1 MVDEPTTDSQASSH
15 LNAAPEGETALSC
28 SLTPEA
34 ATAVICSV
42 IMMDFS
48 SGELDEAF
56 AQHVIAIRAH
66 AARLGSRHEKIR
78 IQRWLTALSSPT
90 QQLVWKKIRNQ
101 HSVCLAE
108 MLARGKM
115 EAPFTQMP
123 TVPLQNFP
131 AHLVARYSSLQGS
144 LSSAL
149 LWASPP
155 SHPQD
160 AGASANAAGVAR
172 AQSRV
177 ASEVGPLSTPA
188 SRPAGASGA
197 HRSRVDHREE
207 FLAHDVPN
215 PGTEHGETGGRVSA
229 AEGTIMQPLSIH
241 QIMKMT
247 NAQLV
252 ARLVQEQVLFVSLFL
267 VLQLSFYSARM
278 PNSHRLCGQ
287 SWKHCVLHTSRL
299 LLHEQTCWMPATEWH
314 QQVVTRS
321 SRRQELAGPP
331 KGPVKSGVCLLV
343 GANLRKGR

>member
-1 MVDEPTTDSQASSH
+1 M
-15 LNAAPEGETALSC
+15 
-28 SLTPEA
+28 
-34 ATAVICSV
+34 I
-42 IMMDFS
+42 DFS

-78 IQRWLTALSSPT
+78 IQKWLTALSSPT
-90 QQLVWKKIRNQ
+90 QHLVWKKNRNQ

-149 LWASPP
+149 LRASPAPAGGLASPP
-155 SHPQD
+155 SLHLQD
-160 AGASANAAGVAR
+160 AGASANAEGVAR

-188 SRPAGASGA
+188 SRPAGVSGA
-197 HRSRVDHREE
+197 HRSRVDQREE
-207 FLAHDVPN
+207 FQAHDVPN
-215 PGTEHGETGGRVSA
+215 PGTEHGETSGRVSA
-229 AEGTIMQPLSIH
+229 AEGSIMQPLSIH

-247 NAQLV
+247 NAELV
-252 ARLVQEQVLFVSLFL
+252 ARLVKEQVLPASLLL
-267 VLQLSFYSARM
+267 VLQLSFYSAHM
-278 PNSHRLCGQ
+278 PNSRRHSGQ
-287 SWKHCVLHTSRL
+287 SWKHCVRHTSRL
-299 LLHEQTCWMPATEWH
+299 LLQTCWMPATEWH
-314 QQVVTRS
+314 QQLVTRS

-331 KGPVKSGVCLLV
+331 KGAVKNGVCLLV
-343 GANLRKGR
+343 GANPRKGR